1 MTDNDA
7 TTFADVTEVTMRLL
21 NYCREHDWAGYDPY
35 DALNSRVF
43 RATPFIWSKYC
54 RIAFTQLMK
63 RSPVNL
69 RPLLL
74 VPMKRNPK
82 GTALFISALLNLKKA
97 DLFQDEATIHALTD
111 DLIATRSKG
120 QSYSCWGYSFDWQ
133 TRGCLVPE
141 GSPNIICTTFAGN
154 ALLDVWEESKRQD
167 CLDHA
172 ASASRYLVERL
183 YDDMGNEE
191 ACFNYTPI
199 STSRIHNANLLGAA
213 YVARVAVATGDKS
226 ALGLV
231 QRTARY
237 SVRKQA
243 ADGSWPYG
251 EVATQRW
258 IDNFHTGYNL
268 CALRSISQN
277 AEISEL
283 EPCIHRGFKFYTSH
297 FFREDGAPKY
307 FHDRVYPIDAHSV
320 AQSIITLLD
329 LKNMDGDN
337 VRLAMRAFNWAMNN
351 LWNEAG
357 YFSYQRY
364 AHFANRVSYMRWGQA
379 WMLLAMTKL
388 LANQLALSKS

>member
-43 RATPFIWSKYC
+43 RATPFVWSKYC

-74 VPMKRNPK
+74 VPKKRNPK
-82 GTALFISALLNLKKA
+82 GTALFISALLNLKKEA
-97 DLFQDEATIHALTD
+97 LFQDDATIHALTD

-133 TRGCLVPE
+133 TRGYLVPE

-172 ASASRYLVERL
+172 VSASHFLIERL
-183 YDDMGNEE
+183 NDDLGDEE

-213 YVARVAVATGDKS
+213 YVARVAVAVGDKS

-231 QRTARY
+231 QRAARY

-251 EVATQRW
+251 EAPTQQW

-268 CALRSISQN
+268 CALQTIKEQTGS
-277 AEISEL
+277 SEFDEAIRQGL
-283 EPCIHRGFKFYTSH
+283 AFYTAH
-297 FFREDGAPKY
+297 FFRKDGAPKY
-307 FHDRVYPIDAHSV
+307 FHNRTYPLDIHSA
-320 AQSIITLLD
+320 AQSLITLIRFRNTAELNGLLD
-329 LKNMDGDN
+329 AVLFWTCDKLRSDSGCFYHQKHMLFTN
-337 VRLAMRAFNWAMNN
+337 
-351 LWNEAG
+351 
-357 YFSYQRY
+357 
-364 AHFANRVSYMRWGQA
+364 HIPYMRWNQA
-379 WMLLAMTKL
+379 WMMFALA
-388 LANQLALSKS
+388 QLHYNVMMNPNT